1 MSEQAPEPAQPE
13 QRVRRRVGTRLA
25 LACAGAALALG
36 VVALLVLEPVE
47 RATVTRVASDQ
58 IGLLAE
64 AVAAT
69 YQVAT
74 PKPAPSVDADDPGAD
89 PAADPSTVDASAPV
103 LAHRAE
109 EILAQLRHAESVE
122 WIDVL
127 DHEGRVQR
135 STRPGRVGKQ
145 REVPRRMRE
154 AGFVAEELVVSYAM
168 PFTHSCEQCHAG
180 KQDPVGVVQVAVA
193 REVAQAAFTRF
204 HLLYGGAMVI
214 AFAALAVLVFFAA
227 NRMVARPV
235 ARLARLMRRAQQ
247 GDFLVRARVEG
258 NDELGELAMAFNQM
272 LRAITNL
279 KASEIER
286 EGALKTAQ
294 AQVAMKKQLEDAA
307 ERLQASNTALQRRVQ
322 GQSLLMEA
330 AHRLGSTLDKGALVE
345 RLARLVAD
353 NLGRSDFAVWLVRES
368 EEREPVLQVGHA
380 AGALDRPDVVS
391 ASFVV
396 GEGVVGL
403 VAETGAPVLISDL
416 ADLPANVRELRGKHL
431 PLATGSLLVAPMLH
445 KGRVVGVLT
454 FYSAEP
460 RSFDSDDV
468 ALLQALGAQAAMA
481 VVNADLYQQT
491 LELSVTDTL
500 TALMNRRALN
510 RILDAELVRAQRFST
525 PLVVLMLDVDHFKQ
539 YNDRMGHLLG
549 DEALRAVAQALAT
562 SIRKVDAVARFGGEE
577 FCVVLPRT
585 DEAAGLDVAEK
596 LLRAVRALPVP
607 GADGQPLGQLSISVG
622 LAVYPDDM
630 PPALESSPV
639 EVLLDTADK
648 AAYEA
653 KRRGRDRVVQAAELS
668 GRKRRPKLD
677 EPSRPEKVKLPS

>member
-1 MSEQAPEPAQPE
+1 MSESKPAVDEPV
-13 QRVRRRVGTRLA
+13 QRVRRRIGTRLA
-25 LACAGAALALG
+25 LVCAGAAIALGALAL
-36 VVALLVLEPVE
+36 LLLEPVE
-47 RATVTRVASDQ
+47 RSTVARVASDQ
-58 IGLLAE
+58 VGLLAE

-69 YQVAT
+69 YQVA
-74 PKPAPSVDADDPGAD
+74 PPRAHDDEPVDDEASPPAPER
-89 PAADPSTVDASAPV
+89 
-103 LAHRAE
+103 AHRAE
-109 EILAQLRHAESVE
+109 EVLAQLTHAEGVE

-135 STRPGRVGKQ
+135 STRPGRVGAQ
-145 REVPRRMRE
+145 RAVPRRMRD
-154 AGFVAEELVVSYAM
+154 AAVGDEELVVSYAM
-168 PFTHSCEQCHAG
+168 PFTQACHQCHDG
-180 KQDPVGVVQVAVA
+180 QRDPVGVVQVAVA
-193 REVAQAAFTRF
+193 RTVAQSAFTRF
-204 HLLYGGAMVI
+204 HLLYAGSLAV
-214 AFAALAVLVFFAA
+214 AFGALAVLVFFAT

-235 ARLARLMRRAQQ
+235 ARLARLMRRAEQ
-247 GDFLVRARVEG
+247 GDFLARARVEG
-258 NDELGELAMAFNQM
+258 NDELGDLSMAFNQM

-286 EGALKTAQ
+286 EGALKSAQ

-307 ERLQASNTALQRRVQ
+307 ERLQLSNTALQRRVQ

-353 NLGRSDFAVWLVRES
+353 NLGRSDFAVWLVREN
-368 EEREPVLQVGHA
+368 EHGEPVLQVGHA
-380 AGALDRPDVVS
+380 AGALDRPDVMS
-391 ASFVV
+391 ASFAV

-403 VAETGAPVLISDL
+403 VAETGAPVLVSDL
-416 ADLPANVRELRGKHL
+416 ADPPSNVAELRGKHL
-431 PLATGSLLVAPMLH
+431 PLAAGSLLCAPMLH

-454 FYSAEP
+454 FYAASAH
-460 RSFDSDDV
+460 SFDSDDV

-491 LELSVTDTL
+491 LELSVTDAL
-500 TALMNRRALN
+500 TGLMNRRALN
-510 RILDAELVRAQRFST
+510 RILDAELVRAQRFTT
-525 PLVVLMLDVDHFKQ
+525 PLVVLMLDVDHFKH

-549 DEALRAVAQALAT
+549 DEALRAVAQALGT

-577 FCVVLPRT
+577 FCVILPRT

-596 LLRAVRALPVP
+596 LLRAVRAQAVP
-607 GADGQPLGQLSISVG
+607 GAEGQPLGRLSISVG

-630 PPALESSPV
+630 PPAIEGSPV

-653 KRRGRDRVVQAAELS
+653 KQRGRDRVVLAADLA

-677 EPSRPEKVKLPS
+677 EPSRPEKAKLPS

>member
-1 MSEQAPEPAQPE
+1 MSESALDYAEGEP
-13 QRVRRRVGTRLA
+13 RVRRRIGTRLA
-25 LACAGAALALG
+25 LVCAGAAVALG
-36 VVALLVLEPVE
+36 AAALLLLEPVE
-47 RATVTRVASDQ
+47 RATVARVASEQ

-69 YQVAT
+69 YQVT
-74 PKPAPSVDADDPGAD
+74 PPAPSGEQPQDGEP
-89 PAADPSTVDASAPV
+89 PASPPSER
-103 LAHRAE
+103 AHRAE
-109 EILAQLRHAESVE
+109 EILAQLTHADSVE

-127 DHEGRVQR
+127 DHEGRVRR
-135 STRPGRVGKQ
+135 STRPGRVGSQ
-145 REVPRRMRE
+145 RVVPRRMRD
-154 AGFVAEELVVSYAM
+154 ASVVDEELVVSYAM
-168 PFTHSCEQCHAG
+168 PFTHACQQCHAG
-180 KQDPVGVVQVAVA
+180 QHDPVGVVQVAVA
-193 REVAQAAFTRF
+193 RQVAQSAFTRF
-204 HLLYGGAMVI
+204 HVLYAGSLVV
-214 AFAALAVLVFFAA
+214 AFGVLAVLVFFAT
-227 NRMVARPV
+227 NRMMARPV

-258 NDELGELAMAFNQM
+258 NDELGDLAIAFNQM

-286 EGALKTAQ
+286 EGALKSAQ

-307 ERLQASNTALQRRVQ
+307 ERLQLSNTALQRRVQ

-353 NLGRSDFAVWLVRES
+353 NLGRSDFAVWLVREN
-368 EEREPVLQVGHA
+368 EHGEPVLQVGYA
-380 AGALDRPDVVS
+380 AGALDRADLAS
-391 ASFVV
+391 ASYAV
-396 GEGVVGL
+396 GEGLVGL
-403 VAETGAPVLISDL
+403 VAETGAPVLVNDL
-416 ADLPANVRELRGKHL
+416 ADPPQHVRELRGKQL
-431 PLATGSLLVAPMLH
+431 PISTGSLLCAPMLH
-445 KGRVVGVLT
+445 KGRVVGVLS
-454 FYSAEP
+454 FYAAGA

-491 LELSVTDTL
+491 LELSVTDPL
-500 TALMNRRALN
+500 TGLMNRRALN
-510 RILDAELVRAQRFST
+510 RILDAELVRAQRFTT

-549 DEALRAVAQALAT
+549 DEALRSVAQALGS

-585 DEAAGLDVAEK
+585 DEAAGADVADK
-596 LLRAVRALPVP
+596 LLRAVRVLAVP

-630 PPALESSPV
+630 PPAIEGSPV
-639 EVLLDTADK
+639 ELLLDRADK
-648 AAYEA
+648 AAYQA
-653 KRRGRDRVVQAAELS
+653 KQRGRDRVVLAADLS

-677 EPSRPEKVKLPS
+677 EPSRPEKAKLPS

>member
-1 MSEQAPEPAQPE
+1 MSEEAPDPGQPE

-25 LACAGAALALG
+25 LACAGAAVALG
-36 VVALLVLEPVE
+36 VTALLVLEPVE
-47 RATVTRVASDQ
+47 RATVARVASDQ

-69 YQVAT
+69 YQVTA
-74 PKPAPSVDADDPGAD
+74 PKPAPDPDSD
-89 PAADPSTVDASAPV
+89 PEAAADAPPAV
-103 LAHRAE
+103 ERAHRAE

-135 STRPGRVGKQ
+135 STRPGRVGAQ

-154 AGFVAEELVVSYAM
+154 AAVVDEELVVSYAM
-168 PFTHSCEQCHAG
+168 PFTHACEQCHAG
-180 KQDPVGVVQVAVA
+180 KQDPVGVVQVAVG
-193 REVAQAAFTRF
+193 RQVAQSAFTRF
-204 HLLYGGAMVI
+204 HLLYGGAMVV
-214 AFAALAVLVFFAA
+214 AFGALAVLVFFAA

-235 ARLARLMRRAQQ
+235 ARLAKLMRRAQQ

-258 NDELGELAMAFNQM
+258 NDELGDLAMAFNQM

-286 EGALKTAQ
+286 EGALKSAQ
-294 AQVAMKKQLEDAA
+294 AQIAMKKQLEDAA
-307 ERLQASNTALQRRVQ
+307 ERLQASNAALQRRVQ

-353 NLGRSDFAVWLVRES
+353 NLGRSDFAVWLVREN

-380 AGALDRPDVVS
+380 AGALDRGDIV
-391 ASFVV
+391 ASSYVV

-403 VAETGAPVLISDL
+403 VAETGAPVLVNDL
-416 ADLPANVRELRGKHL
+416 TEPPQNVRELRGKQL
-431 PLATGSLLVAPMLH
+431 PLSTGSLLCAPMLH

-454 FYSAEP
+454 FYAAAP

-491 LELSVTDTL
+491 LELSVTDAL
-500 TALMNRRALN
+500 TGLMNRRALN
-510 RILDAELVRAQRFST
+510 RILDAELVRAQRFTT

-585 DEAAGLDVAEK
+585 DESAGLDVAEK
-596 LLRAVRALPVP
+596 LLRAVRALPLP

-630 PPALESSPV
+630 PPAFESSPV

-648 AAYEA
+648 AAYDA
-653 KRRGRDRVVQAAELS
+653 KRRGRDRVILAADLS

-677 EPSRPEKVKLPS
+677 EPSRPEKAKLPS